1 TYASAL
7 QIADRILATEIDRE
21 YQGDACFPEF
31 EKGHWR
37 ETARE
42 SREDAASGLRY
53 CFVTLERRA

>member
-1 TYASAL
+1 M
-7 QIADRILATEIDRE
+7 ADRILATEIDRE